1 MQTVSFTAYASI
13 STNAIGCLFVWGLKN
28 ISDSTLTHVYQYR
41 YLIMNGFYYIY
52 KTSHHHIKKTNF
64 TKLPWCNSFFRSSLY
79 TRFLTSGDTEF
90 SRGPGFGRLHSLL
103 TSDQHPSWYNPL
115 PANFL
120 ARVIFSPASFAWT
133 PYYCRVWGYY
143 GEPFFIHR
151 LKLCVLVI

>member
-120 ARVIFSPASFAWT
+120 AELYAIQPRYSLLFGITEA
-133 PYYCRVWGYY
+133 
-143 GEPFFIHR
+143 IHPPN
-151 LKLCVLVI
+151 LWHVFKLPVADL